1 MRVAIYVRV
10 SSERQEKEHTIGS
23 QLEALRNY
31 AAQNGME
38 IVEVFT
44 DEGYSGTRLD
54 RPALDRM
61 RDLAE
66 RRGFEGLLTY
76 CTDRLARKF
85 VLQALILEEM
95 ERFGVKTIFLE
106 GGAADDPLS
115 KLMHQITGA
124 VAEFERAKIVE
135 RNRRGKLY
143 RARCGEVVTWRAP
156 FGYVRIPRRDGVA
169 PHVEID
175 ENKAVVVRRI
185 FNLYAKQGLTVRLI
199 AKQLTLQ
206 GTPAPG
212 GGQEWNFNTVDRILH
227 NEAYVGTLYYNRHD
241 CAAIEG
247 THGHKRPS
255 CQRILRPKE
264 EWIPISIPP
273 IIDLETFH
281 QAGIRVKDNQRF
293 SPRNLQEDAY
303 LLRRLVRCGHCG
315 LSCRVSSNTAN
326 PNCSHDY
333 VCPGTKNPFLIEK
346 RCSQRCI
353 GADALDELVWKE
365 VSARLQDPDLVLEAY
380 QECRIHRKDGEE
392 AGLSEQGQKLATQIK
407 LANTEMARLLD
418 AYQAGAIE
426 LPELQK
432 RRRLVD
438 AKLYTLHREKEL
450 LEKMAREQKQES
462 DVQRDLEEFRALVSD
477 RAQHSSFEDKQ
488 KLMRMVLDKVVV
500 RDWRVDVHYNITL
513 SRPAASRKEK
523 VSTNFDLCN
532 AHHEST
538 QGPLS
543 QLGDCLQRH
552 TGLYRVPSCR
562 VAGENPRT
570 WGAAAGRDLLPT
582 AGWAEVVASA
592 GAERSTRGEQ
602 EAPGLETALWDSFDR
617 SHPGGRVAR
626 HCADRA
632 PLPHQTPV
640 VDIQRFRHR
649 GAQQRGSSGGERPAA
664 TEEETDRDPR
674 TEQEL
679 QSPSE
684 EFVQECRDYRL
695 HQARPVPRVLCGFT
709 RQRHAARNRAADL
722 SEKNCHHRSDRVEER
737 GPLRRQSS
745 ETTNSLSVSDRL
757 RSMLGIFSSGG
768 GRRVLETLW
777 FESESQ

>member
-1 MRVAIYVRV
+1 MRAAIYARV

-38 IVEVFT
+38 IIEEFT
-44 DEGYSGTRLD
+44 DEGYSGARLD

-66 RRGFEGLLTY
+66 RRGFEVLLTY

-185 FNLYAKQGLTVRLI
+185 FNLYAQQGWTVRQI

-212 GGQEWNFNTVDRILH
+212 GGREWNFYTVDRILH
-227 NEAYVGTLYYNRHD
+227 NEAYVGTLYYNRHN
-241 CAAIEG
+241 CAVMEG
-247 THGHKRPS
+247 TYGQKRPS

-326 PNCSHDY
+326 PNCSHYY
-333 VCPGTKNPFLIEK
+333 VCPGSKNHFLIEK

-353 GADALDELVWKE
+353 GADALDELVWEE
-365 VSARLQDPDLVLEAY
+365 VSTRLQDPDLVLEAY
-380 QECRIHRKDGEE
+380 RECRIYRRNGEE

-407 LANTEMARLLD
+407 LANTEMTRLLD
-418 AYQAGAIE
+418 AYQAGTIE

-438 AKLYTLHREKEL
+438 AKLDTLHREKEL
-450 LEKMAREQKQES
+450 LEKMAREQKQER
-462 DVQRDLEEFRALVSD
+462 DVRRDLEEFRALVSN
-477 RAQHSSFEDKQ
+477 RVQHSSFEGKQ

-500 RDWRVDVHYNITL
+500 RDWQVDVHYNIPL
-513 SRPAASRKEK
+513 SRPAAPREEK

-532 AHHEST
+532 ARHEST
-538 QGPLS
+538 QGVVSELGHSLCRDASLRTAPSRRMASKNYRSRRAPASGTLLRTTRRAAVLAQTS
-543 QLGDCLQRH
+543 QERTAVRRTEAQRNEVATPDSWYWSASGDSI
-552 TGLYRVPSCR
+552 G
-562 VAGENPRT
+562 
-570 WGAAAGRDLLPT
+570 
-582 AGWAEVVASA
+582 
-592 GAERSTRGEQ
+592 
-602 EAPGLETALWDSFDR
+602 
-617 SHPGGRVAR
+617 
-626 HCADRA
+626 CADA
-632 PLPHQTPV
+632 DASSVPHQ
-640 VDIQRFRHR
+640 
-649 GAQQRGSSGGERPAA
+649 AA
-664 TEEETDRDPR
+664 TVELQWAWVGDPR
-674 TEQEL
+674 Q
-679 QSPSE
+679 
-684 EFVQECRDYRL
+684 RAIL
-695 HQARPVPRVLCGFT
+695 H
-709 RQRHAARNRAADL
+709 
-722 SEKNCHHRSDRVEER
+722 
-737 GPLRRQSS
+737 
-745 ETTNSLSVSDRL
+745 
-757 RSMLGIFSSGG
+757 
-768 GRRVLETLW
+768 GRRTATTV
-777 FESESQ
+777 

>member
-1 MRVAIYVRV
+1 MRVAIYARV

-38 IVEVFT
+38 IVEEFT
-44 DEGYSGTRLD
+44 DEGYSGARLD

-66 RRGFEGLLTY
+66 RRGFEVLLTY

-185 FNLYAKQGLTVRLI
+185 FNIYAKQGWTVRQI

-212 GGQEWNFNTVDRILH
+212 GGREWNFYTVDRILH
-227 NEAYVGTLYYNRHD
+227 NEAYVGTLYYNRHN

-326 PNCSHDY
+326 PNCRHYY
-333 VCPGTKNPFLIEK
+333 VCPGTKKHFLIEK

-353 GADALDELVWKE
+353 GADALDELVWEE
-365 VSARLQDPDLVLEAY
+365 VSTRLQDPDLVLEAY
-380 QECRIHRKDGEE
+380 RECRIHRRNGEE

-407 LANTEMARLLD
+407 LANTEMTRLLD
-418 AYQAGAIE
+418 AYQAGTIE

-438 AKLYTLHREKEL
+438 AKLDTLHREKEL
-450 LEKMAREQKQES
+450 LEKVAREQKQEG
-462 DVQRDLEEFRALVSD
+462 DIRRDLEEFRALVSD

-500 RDWRVDVHYNITL
+500 KDWRVDVHYNIPL
-513 SRPAASRKEK
+513 SRPAASREEK

-532 AHHEST
+532 ARHHPPEI
-538 QGPLS
+538 
-543 QLGDCLQRH
+543 LGDGQI
-552 TGLYRVPSCR
+552 
-562 VAGENPRT
+562 
-570 WGAAAGRDLLPT
+570 T
-582 AGWAEVVASA
+582 AG
-592 GAERSTRGEQ
+592 Q
-602 EAPGLETALWDSFDR
+602 FLQ
-617 SHPGGRVAR
+617 H
-626 HCADRA
+626 
-632 PLPHQTPV
+632 
-640 VDIQRFRHR
+640 
-649 GAQQRGSSGGERPAA
+649 AQAV
-664 TEEETDRDPR
+664 
-674 TEQEL
+674 
-679 QSPSE
+679 
-684 EFVQECRDYRL
+684 F
-695 HQARPVPRVLCGFT
+695 
-709 RQRHAARNRAADL
+709 
-722 SEKNCHHRSDRVEER
+722 
-737 GPLRRQSS
+737 
-745 ETTNSLSVSDRL
+745 SVIDRL
-757 RSMLGIFSSGG
+757 DFVHVQQVGQLVCIDP
-768 GRRVLETLW
+768 VTLTAIL
-777 FESESQ
+777 QQGNLPRITHH

>member
-1 MRVAIYVRV
+1 MRVAIYARV

-31 AAQNGME
+31 SAQNGME
-38 IVEVFT
+38 IVEEFT
-44 DEGYSGTRLD
+44 DEGYSGARLD

-66 RRGFEGLLTY
+66 RRGFEVLLTY

-143 RARCGEVVTWRAP
+143 RARRGEVVNWRAP

-185 FNLYAKQGLTVRLI
+185 FNLYAKQGSTVRQI

-212 GGQEWNFNTVDRILH
+212 GGREWNFYSVDRILH
-227 NEAYVGTLYYNRHD
+227 NEAYVGTLYYNRHN

-281 QAGIRVKDNQRF
+281 QAGMRIKDNQRF

-315 LSCRVSSNTAN
+315 LSCRVSGNTTN
-326 PNCSHDY
+326 PNCSHYY
-333 VCPGTKNPFLIEK
+333 VCSGTKKHFLIEK

-353 GADALDELVWKE
+353 GADALDELVWEE
-365 VSARLQDPDLVLEAY
+365 VSTRLQDPDLVLEAY
-380 QECRIHRKDGEE
+380 RECRIHGRNGEE

-407 LANTEMARLLD
+407 LANTEMTRLLD
-418 AYQAGAIE
+418 AYQAGTIE

-438 AKLYTLHREKEL
+438 AKLDTLHREKGL
-450 LEKMAREQKQES
+450 LEKMAREKKQEG
-462 DVQRDLEEFRALVSD
+462 DIRRDLEEFRALVSD
-477 RAQHSSFEDKQ
+477 RVQHSSFEDKQ

-500 RDWRVDVHYNITL
+500 KDWRVDVHYNISL
-513 SRPAASRKEK
+513 SRPAASREEK

-532 AHHEST
+532 ARHDPGEILDDGQIT
-538 QGPLS
+538 ARQFLQGSQAVLPVIDRFDPLHIQQFR
-543 QLGDCLQRH
+543 QLVGIDPITL
-552 TGLYRVPSCR
+552 
-562 VAGENPRT
+562 
-570 WGAAAGRDLLPT
+570 AA
-582 AGWAEVVASA
+582 
-592 GAERSTRGEQ
+592 
-602 EAPGLETALWDSFDR
+602 
-617 SHPGGRVAR
+617 
-626 HCADRA
+626 
-632 PLPHQTPV
+632 
-640 VDIQRFRHR
+640 
-649 GAQQRGSSGGERPAA
+649 
-664 TEEETDRDPR
+664 
-674 TEQEL
+674 
-679 QSPSE
+679 
-684 EFVQECRDYRL
+684 
-695 HQARPVPRVLCGFT
+695 
-709 RQRHAARNRAADL
+709 
-722 SEKNCHHRSDRVEER
+722 
-737 GPLRRQSS
+737 
-745 ETTNSLSVSDRL
+745 
-757 RSMLGIFSSGG
+757 IF
-768 GRRVLETLW
+768 
-777 FESESQ
+777 

>member
-1 MRVAIYVRV
+1 MRVAIYARV

-38 IVEVFT
+38 IVEEFT
-44 DEGYSGTRLD
+44 DEGYSGARLD

-66 RRGFEGLLTY
+66 RRGFEVLLTY

-185 FNLYAKQGLTVRLI
+185 FNIYAKQGWTVRQI

-212 GGQEWNFNTVDRILH
+212 GGREWNFYTVDRILH
-227 NEAYVGTLYYNRHD
+227 NEAYVGTLYYNRHN

-326 PNCSHDY
+326 PNCRHYY
-333 VCPGTKNPFLIEK
+333 VCPGTKKHFLIEK

-353 GADALDELVWKE
+353 GADALDELVWEE
-365 VSARLQDPDLVLEAY
+365 VSTRLQDPDLVLEAY
-380 QECRIHRKDGEE
+380 RECRIHRRNGEE

-407 LANTEMARLLD
+407 LANTEMTRLLD
-418 AYQAGAIE
+418 AYQAGTIE

-438 AKLYTLHREKEL
+438 AKLDTLHREKEL
-450 LEKMAREQKQES
+450 LEKVAREQKQEG
-462 DVQRDLEEFRALVSD
+462 DIRRDLEEFRALVSD

-500 RDWRVDVHYNITL
+500 KDWRVDVHYNIPL
-513 SRPAASRKEK
+513 SRPAASREEK

-532 AHHEST
+532 ARHEST
-538 QGPLS
+538 QGIVS
-543 QLGDCLQRH
+543 ELGHSL
-552 TGLYRVPSCR
+552 CR
-562 VAGENPRT
+562 DASLRTALPFGMVEQDPGSWRAPAGGT
-570 WGAAAGRDLLPT
+570 LLPT
-582 AGWAEVVASA
+582 
-592 GAERSTRGEQ
+592 TR
-602 EAPGLETALWDSFDR
+602 
-617 SHPGGRVAR
+617 
-626 HCADRA
+626 
-632 PLPHQTPV
+632 
-640 VDIQRFRHR
+640 
-649 GAQQRGSSGGERPAA
+649 RPAA
-664 TEEETDRDPR
+664 GAST
-674 TEQEL
+674 
-679 QSPSE
+679 SPE
-684 EFVQECRDYRL
+684 
-695 HQARPVPRVLCGFT
+695 
-709 RQRHAARNRAADL
+709 RA
-722 SEKNCHHRSDRVEER
+722 VGR
-737 GPLRRQSS
+737 G
-745 ETTNSLSVSDRL
+745 
-757 RSMLGIFSSGG
+757 
-768 GRRVLETLW
+768 
-777 FESESQ
+777 

>member
-1 MRVAIYVRV
+1 MRIAIYARV

-31 AAQNGME
+31 AAHNGME
-38 IVEVFT
+38 IVEEFT

-66 RRGFEGLLTY
+66 RRGFEVLLSY

-124 VAEFERAKIVE
+124 VAEFERTKIVE

-143 RARCGEVVTWRAP
+143 RARCGEVITWRAP

-185 FNLYAKQGLTVRLI
+185 FNLYAKQGWTVRQI

-212 GGQEWNFNTVDRILH
+212 GGREWNFYTVDRILH
-227 NEAYVGTLYYNRHD
+227 NEAYVGTLYYNRHN
-241 CAAIEG
+241 CAAMEG

-273 IIDLETFH
+273 LIDLETFH

-326 PNCSHDY
+326 PNCSHYY
-333 VCPGTKNPFLIEK
+333 VCPGTKNHFLIEK

-353 GADALDELVWKE
+353 GADALDELVWQE
-365 VSARLQDPDLVLEAY
+365 VSTRLQDPDLVLEAY
-380 QECRIHRKDGEE
+380 RECRIHRRNGEE

-407 LANTEMARLLD
+407 LANTEMTRLLD
-418 AYQAGAIE
+418 AYQAGTIE

-438 AKLYTLHREKEL
+438 AKLDTLHREKEL
-450 LEKMAREQKQES
+450 LEKMAREQKQEC
-462 DVQRDLEEFRALVSD
+462 DIRRDLEEFRALVSD
-477 RAQHSSFEDKQ
+477 RAQHSSFEHKQ

-500 RDWRVDVHYNITL
+500 KDWRVDVHYNISL
-513 SRPAASRKEK
+513 SRPAASRGEK

-532 AHHEST
+532 ARHESAE
-538 QGPLS
+538 GHLPK
-543 QLGDCLQRH
+543 LGHSLWRP
-552 TGLYRVPSCR
+552 TSLRTAPSCR
-562 VAGENPRT
+562 MAQENRRSWCSPAG
-570 WGAAAGRDLLPT
+570 GALSPATRRAAVLAQTSQERGAGRRT
-582 AGWAEVVASA
+582 EAQRHEVA
-592 GAERSTRGEQ
+592 
-602 EAPGLETALWDSFDR
+602 APDPFDR
-617 SHPGGRVAR
+617 PDAGGSVG
-626 HCADRA
+626 CTPTDTT
-632 PLPHQTPV
+632 PVPHQATTV
-640 VDIQRFRHR
+640 ELQRS
-649 GAQQRGSSGGERPAA
+649 GLGNTQQRGISRRG
-664 TEEETDRDPR
+664 
-674 TEQEL
+674 
-679 QSPSE
+679 
-684 EFVQECRDYRL
+684 
-695 HQARPVPRVLCGFT
+695 
-709 RQRHAARNRAADL
+709 RAAQAL
-722 SEKNCHHRSDRVEER
+722 EE
-737 GPLRRQSS
+737 G
-745 ETTNSLSVSDRL
+745 
-757 RSMLGIFSSGG
+757 LGHP
-768 GRRVLETLW
+768 RAE
-777 FESESQ
+777 QKP